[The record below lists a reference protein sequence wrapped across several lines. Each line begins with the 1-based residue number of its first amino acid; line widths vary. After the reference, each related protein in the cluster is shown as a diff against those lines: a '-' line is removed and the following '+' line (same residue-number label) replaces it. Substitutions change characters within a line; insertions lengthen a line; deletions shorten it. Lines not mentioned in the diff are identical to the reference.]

1 MHFDFDGKKFRIRFQ
16 YHSEATLKT
25 KRFRLY
31 STVYSVV
38 ATTTIR
44 SVDCILE
51 EFSQYSDRWIE
62 VDRRTS
68 RCSQFDQF
76 RRAIGREYALG
87 RFKKLN
93 IMTSEDQGP
102 AFYAAM
108 LQAYKDRRKQPAKT
122 SKAKAFLSDEE
133 LEKRIDQRAAY
144 ADNARLVTLEGRE
157 THGY

>member
-1 MHFDFDGKKFRIRFQ
+1 MHFDFDGKKFRIRFR
-16 YHSEATLKT
+16 YHSEDTLKT

-51 EFSQYSDRWIE
+51 QLSQYRAEPDRWVE
-62 VDRRTS
+62 VARRTS

-76 RRAIGREYALG
+76 RKVIGREYALG

-93 IMTSEDQGP
+93 LYTDFGFQGP

-108 LQAYKDRRKQPAKT
+108 LQAYKDRRNQVTAKT
-122 SKAKAFLSDEE
+122 AEAKA
-133 LEKRIDQRAAY
+133 
-144 ADNARLVTLEGRE
+144 
-157 THGY
+157 